1 MPARESTVYSVLT
14 TVGDEAQA
22 RRLAGA
28 AVERR
33 LAACAQVER
42 IESHY
47 RWDGALHA
55 EPEWRLV
62 FKTSAGALDG
72 LLAWLRGAHPY
83 ELPQLL
89 WQAWDASPGYAA
101 WVRAET
107 CGSANGEPRGAG

>member
-1 MPARESTVYSVLT
+1 MQASETAVFSVLT

-22 RRLAGA
+22 RRLARS

-47 RWDGALHA
+47 RWDGAMHA
-55 EPEWRLV
+55 DTEWRLAL
-62 FKTSAGALDG
+62 KTSAGALGG

-89 WQAWDASPGYAA
+89 WQAWQASPEYAA
-101 WVRAET
+101 WVCAET
-107 CGSANGEPRGAG
+107 SANGEPRVAG

>member
-1 MPARESTVYSVLT
+1 MQGRESTVFSVLT

-22 RRLAGA
+22 RRLARS

-47 RWDGALHA
+47 RWDGAMQA
-55 EPEWRLV
+55 DTEWRLA
-62 FKTSAGALDG
+62 FKTSAGALEG

-89 WQAWDASPGYAA
+89 WQAWDASPAYAA

-107 CGSANGEPRGAG
+107 SANGEPRVAG